1 MDKIKTISQ
10 FIIKYNQ
17 YEDGKIPHHLIIK
30 EVCAFFD
37 EVKTSD
43 LSCADKQ
50 LLFDIAAKIG
60 VPQYFDM
67 LKNFHQDTNIP
78 VLSLQNFA
86 NVIYESTLHTSG
98 GVKLHKLQK
107 EVLDLYNTGRIN
119 RYFLSASTSFGK
131 TFLVY
136 EIIRKMRYK
145 NVLLVFP
152 TIALLSE
159 NLTKIYSDPR
169 YLWIKEQYKIHTVS
183 NVSPDDLGEYNVFIY
198 TPERY
203 LSFLDFKQN
212 IIFDFAFVDEVYKI
226 DNEYIIDEEMKE
238 NERDIAYRVAL
249 FYTFMND
256 NIDVLLAGPYIE
268 FSDKNSDTYNPSF
281 DTFLESNHIH
291 LLNYNCYEI
300 VNKDFLDIKTRKVYS
315 IDELNFNLGNI
326 KKTQKFKNIIHTILT
341 SESNVIVYC
350 HSRSSAEAYAR
361 YIVEDDNFGQINTS
375 QFADFFAHLQTIYNN
390 SKDWILVQALKKG
403 IGIHHGL
410 IPKYIQKEI
419 IELFNAGQI
428 KVLLSTTT
436 ITEGVNTTAKNL
448 LVLSHMKGDKPLKN
462 FDALN
467 IAGRA
472 GRFLH
477 HYKGNVI
484 TLDTEFLTIKDSA
497 SDPIRHKN
505 YDNTAPKGDVDIFY
519 TADEF
524 LNEDQKA
531 RKVSILQL
539 KDKLAIPA
547 EILEQY
553 KIISYY
559 EKIAMFQDIMA
570 LSRNEVKSIHRLI
583 LYFQRSKNISSEGIE
598 TIIKV
603 VSPYVKNNDLKFLM
617 DNGKEGHTNKYL
629 TSLLFTYLSNGFR
642 GMVDYGCEQQGKSID
657 EAVRDTAKFV
667 YNTLKY
673 QVVKY
678 FGAFNL
684 MYKYYIS
691 LKTGASIQEVPG
703 IDALLLRLEYNANT
717 EKGRLASDYGVPQR
731 IIDYYDADNEQ
742 AAKKI
747 YNDFDTYEKVV
758 FRNIS
763 LIINN

>member
-1 MDKIKTISQ
+1 MDKIETISQ
-10 FIIKYNQ
+10 LIIKYNQ
-17 YEDGKIPHHLIIK
+17 YEDGEIPHHLIIK

-37 EVKTSD
+37 RVKASD

-50 LLFDIAAKIG
+50 LLFDIATKIG
-60 VPQYFDM
+60 IPQYFDM
-67 LKNFHQDTNIP
+67 LERFSQDTNLP
-78 VLSLQNFA
+78 VISLQNFA
-86 NVIYESTLHTSG
+86 NAVYESTLHTSG
-98 GVKLHKLQK
+98 RVKLHKLQK
-107 EVLDLYNTGRIN
+107 EVLDLYSIGQNN

-136 EIIRKMRYK
+136 EIIRKMKYR

-159 NLTKIYSDPR
+159 NLTKIYSDNQ
-169 YLWIKEQYKIHTVS
+169 YHWIKEQYKIHTIS
-183 NVSPDDLGEYNVFIY
+183 NVSSDDLGDCNIFIY

-203 LSFLDFKQN
+203 LSFLDFRYD
-212 IIFDFAFVDEVYKI
+212 ILFDFAFVDEVYKI

-256 NIDVLLAGPYIE
+256 DIDILLAGPYIE

-281 DTFLESNHIH
+281 DIFLQSNHIH
-291 LLNYNCYEI
+291 LLNYNRYEI
-300 VNKDFLDIKTRKVYS
+300 VNKDYLDVKTRKEYCL
-315 IDELNFNLGNI
+315 DGLNFNLGNI
-326 KKTQKFKNIIHTILT
+326 TKTQKFKNIIQTIFT
-341 SESNVIVYC
+341 ANSNVIVYC
-350 HSRSSAEAYAR
+350 YSRVSAEKYAK
-361 YIVEDDNFGQINTS
+361 YIVDDDQFGQIDTTLFS
-375 QFADFFAHLQTIYNN
+375 DFLAHLQTIYDK
-390 SKDWILVQALKKG
+390 SEDWIVVQALKKG

-419 IELFNAGQI
+419 IGLFNAGKI

-505 YDNTAPKGDVDIFY
+505 YDNTAYKGDVDIFY

-524 LNEDQKA
+524 LNEDQKK

-570 LSRNEVKSIHRLI
+570 LSRNEVESIHRLI
-583 LYFQRSKNISSEGIE
+583 LYFQRFKNISSEGIE

-657 EAVRDTAKFV
+657 EAVRYTAKFV

-684 MYKYYIS
+684 MYKYHIS

-747 YNDFDTYEKVV
+747 YNDFDTYEKAI
-758 FRNIS
+758 FHNIS
-763 LIINN
+763 LIMNN